1 MTLLRVGVDARPLC
15 APYTGVSNYTLN
27 LLRALLVHQPSIDFY
42 GYHSYRW
49 NLLDEAFL
57 HHRSAA
63 GAEARPAGVSPVA
76 AGLQSLK
83 GLPLI
88 RGAARLMQGMAYSVR
103 PGGRGLAL
111 FHAFQYVA
119 PRQSTLPTIPV
130 VYDLSFL
137 RHPAWHPVSRLL
149 ALLPLAE
156 QCRDAPVVHTI
167 SAFSAAEIQSLLGV
181 DRRRIHIIPPGVGS
195 AFLADRPPQ
204 PTTLAAFDLRAD
216 GFFLAVG
223 TLEPRKNLRTLIQ
236 AYARLPL
243 SLRRRWPLCVAGPA
257 GWGDMDLP
265 PEAAGLV
272 ELGMLRF
279 LGYLAIDD
287 LRDLYGA
294 ARLVLYPSLYEGFGM
309 PVIEAM
315 ACGAPV
321 LCSDAAAIPEAGGSL
336 ATYVSPLD
344 VDAWTQALMQV
355 VDSSASKDR
364 DLRERRRAHA
374 LGFRWSLG
382 AERAV
387 GLYQAALEG
396 LG

>member
-1 MTLLRVGVDARPLC
+1 MTLLKIGVDARPLC

-27 LLRALLVHQPSIDFY
+27 LLRALLIHQPSIHFY

-57 HHRSAA
+57 RHRST
-63 GAEARPAGVSPVA
+63 GAEASPPEASPMA

-88 RGAARLMQGMAYSVR
+88 RGVARLMQGMAYGVR
-103 PGGRGLAL
+103 PGGRSLAL

-119 PRQSTLPTIPV
+119 PRQSDLPTIPV

-181 DRRRIHIIPPGVGS
+181 ERRRIHIIPPGVGA
-195 AFLADRPPQ
+195 AFLADRPLQ

-236 AYARLPL
+236 AYARLPP
-243 SLRRRWPLCVAGPA
+243 SLRRRWPLCVAGPD

-287 LRDLYGA
+287 LRDLYCA
-294 ARLVLYPSLYEGFGM
+294 ARVVLYPSLYEGFGM

-321 LCSDAAAIPEAGGSL
+321 VCSDAAAIPEAGGSL

-344 VDAWTQALMQV
+344 VDAWTQALVQV
-355 VDSSASKDR
+355 IDSSASMDQ

-387 GLYQAALEG
+387 GLYQAALAG
-396 LG
+396 LE